1 MKKTLCLNMIVK
13 NESHIIEETL
23 IQLLNTIRID
33 YWVISDTG
41 SDDNTIQIIL
51 NTFKKFNIPGELY
64 EDEWKNFGYNR
75 SLALNY
81 AYNKTDYLLIFDAD
95 DLIHSL
101 SSNNSNNSNNDNPNN
116 DNPNNDNPNNDN
128 PNNDNPSKLITIDHL
143 NKDMYYIP
151 FNLKSLNYYRT
162 PLVSNKIK
170 WKFFG
175 VTHEYIENLEPIN
188 GSAYI
193 NDLFFIE
200 ARTCGNRSKNL
211 NKYIDDALILE
222 NAYDNI
228 ELYEND
234 LQLRNRYGYYCGQSF
249 HDGGNIEKAIK
260 WFEKTIESD
269 YYLQYK
275 YNACVKCGDC
285 YNNLGNHEKAL
296 VMWEKSYEFDN
307 MRPEGISRLMEYYYE
322 NERHLMVCSL
332 YKKFKHLTIDASF
345 EDKIFLDTKK
355 YELIHYYPSISGY
368 YCNENKDAYDACKY
382 LLLHRSDYMN
392 ITINNLRFYISEL
405 NDDNDNEFIDFCIKY
420 INDKT
425 NLSDNRQLL
434 LNICKDRICKNR
446 INKNDIDIVISQ
458 TGCSSNNAIVSLLKN
473 NNIVDAIINIVN

>member
-1 MKKTLCLNMIVK
+1 
-13 NESHIIEETL
+13 
-23 IQLLNTIRID
+23 
-33 YWVISDTG
+33 
-41 SDDNTIQIIL
+41 
-51 NTFKKFNIPGELY
+51 
-64 EDEWKNFGYNR
+64 
-75 SLALNY
+75 
-81 AYNKTDYLLIFDAD
+81 
-95 DLIHSL
+95 
-101 SSNNSNNSNNDNPNN
+101 
-116 DNPNNDNPNNDN
+116 
-128 PNNDNPSKLITIDHL
+128 
-143 NKDMYYIP
+143 MYYIP

-473 NNIVDAIINIVN
+473 NNIVDAIINIAN